1 VTDELA
7 ALAAA
12 GAAALATAMG
22 SDAWASIRALAGR
35 LSRAPRAPRGGKGIR
50 QMPADDLTELT
61 AAGGTFLVEL
71 MTSKEWPPARD
82 HALQLFRY
90 AEPRQRTFLEVLL
103 DEDATA
109 LAGAP
114 AAELGSLRQQL
125 AAGWRRQLGRLL
137 ADRPDAA
144 ADLREL
150 VARLRDALP
159 ADPAP
164 AARSY
169 SQTNIARGNA
179 TVFAVLDGNLHNH
192 PPGS

>member
-1 VTDELA
+1 
-7 ALAAA
+7 
-12 GAAALATAMG
+12 
-22 SDAWASIRALAGR
+22 
-35 LSRAPRAPRGGKGIR
+35 
-50 QMPADDLTELT
+50 
-61 AAGGTFLVEL
+61 VEL